1 MWFMSIA
8 RSSDGEVEVMA
19 TELERIAVLETKV
32 DALEQDKTDRRV
44 REQWI
49 IGALIALAGVTVAVV
64 TVVLTYVH

>member
-1 MWFMSIA
+1 
-8 RSSDGEVEVMA
+8 MA